1 MAGAVKVQLV
11 EGTIGIAIAD
21 GHAIVVDRS
30 PKLGGTDLGFK
41 GGDLFLTSIGTC
53 ILTTLVGQARHKG
66 VELTKVEFTLS
77 GKSGGSPTQMTEI
90 NIDAIVEGN
99 ASDEVLQELTE
110 FAENKCFISNTVKT
124 GAPINLVRRRAEEA
138 AVAD

>member
-1 MAGAVKVQLV
+1 MASEVKIKLV

-30 PKLGGTDLGFK
+30 PQLGGTDLGFK

-77 GKSGGSPTQMTEI
+77 GKSGGTPTRLTEI
-90 NIDAIVEGN
+90 NIDAIVEGS
-99 ASDEVLQELTE
+99 APDDVLQELTE
-110 FAENKCFISNTVKT
+110 FAENKCFVSNTVKE
-124 GAPINLVRRRAEEA
+124 GAPINLVRQRTAEPA
-138 AVAD
+138 IAD

>member
-1 MAGAVKVQLV
+1 MASEVKVQLV

-66 VELTKVEFTLS
+66 VELTA
-77 GKSGGSPTQMTEI
+77 QR
-90 NIDAIVEGN
+90 
-99 ASDEVLQELTE
+99 QE
-110 FAENKCFISNTVKT
+110 
-124 GAPINLVRRRAEEA
+124 RRI
-138 AVAD
+138 ADPDDRDQYRCHR

>member
-1 MAGAVKVQLV
+1 MASEVTIKLI
-11 EGTIGIAIAD
+11 EGTTGIAIAD

-30 PKLGGTDLGFK
+30 PQLGGADLGFK
-41 GGDLFLTSIGTC
+41 GGDLFLSSIGTC

-66 VELTKVEFTLS
+66 VELTRVEFTLS
-77 GKSGGSPTQMTEI
+77 GKSGGSPTRMTEI

-110 FAENKCFISNTVKT
+110 FAENKCFVSNTVKE
-124 GAPINLVRRRAEEA
+124 GAPINLTRRRPDN
-138 AVAD
+138 AVAAD